1 MIILSNLLMYRF
13 AIVNGLAVV
22 LAIAL
27 WWSGYVVPVF
37 ANDESRLTIAIAALF
52 AVAWSGAVKETV
64 VVSLALNSAKVHG
77 PRPACEAMRDKDV
90 AKVEWL
96 ASASEWLVALGLLGT
111 VIGFSMALSG
121 VDQGALANAGGAQ
134 LAVTALMQGMRV
146 ALNTT
151 LLGAALALWHEVNV
165 RMLRTALA
173 VYWSDRI
180 AAWHM
185 ATSKSAGRLAFSP
198 ARPVT
203 ENGLTLVDAPRRTL
217 ALAGMTADQTRRQ
230 P

>member
-1 MIILSNLLMYRF
+1 MLSNLLLYRF
-13 AIVNGLAVV
+13 AIVNGLAAV
-22 LAIAL
+22 LAAAL
-27 WWSGYVVPVF
+27 WWSGYLVPVF
-37 ANDESRLTIAIAALF
+37 ANDGSRLTIAIAALF
-52 AVAWSGAVKETV
+52 AVAWLGAAKETV
-64 VVSLALNSAKVHG
+64 VVSLALNATKADG

-96 ASASEWLVALGLLGT
+96 AAASEWLVALGLLGT

-121 VDQGALANAGGAQ
+121 IDQGAAANASGAQ
-134 LAVTALMQGMRV
+134 SAVTALMQGMRV

-173 VYWSDRI
+173 VYWADRV

-185 ATSKSAGRLAFSP
+185 AMSKPAGGLAAGP
-198 ARPVT
+198 ARPAT
-203 ENGLTLVDAPRRTL
+203 GNGRTLAAAPRRTL
-217 ALAGMTADQTRRQ
+217 ALAGMTADRTRRQ